1 MPQHY
6 RFENAF
12 LIINE
17 AEPFLLRQY
26 GINFGIIAGAYT
38 LLLVRQTAK
47 HDKIVKEHFSFE
59 ERVTLRWLINWS
71 PIRHGS

>member
-1 MPQHY
+1 MEGNYVNRYWNPFFPDSMPQHY

-47 HDKIVKEHFSFE
+47 HDKIVKEHF
-59 ERVTLRWLINWS
+59 
-71 PIRHGS
+71 